1 MMVWI
6 IISFCVLFLFELGIF
21 MYFEKNLKCN
31 RMLEE
36 WLKSDEYK
44 EVIRKTKVI
53 LDNTRSM
60 DKIPNSRFMIS
71 NIIQNERDEFEIR
84 YLKIDKWIIEYVFNN
99 LQKEC
104 DILFLDRKTQ
114 ILERKLNKDR

>member
-31 RMLEE
+31 RMIEE
-36 WLKSDEYK
+36 WLKSNEYK
-44 EVIRKTKVI
+44 EVIRKTKLI

-60 DKIPNSRFMIS
+60 DKIPNSHFMIS
-71 NIIQNERDEFEIR
+71 NIIQNERDGFEII
-84 YLKIDKWIIEYVFNN
+84 YPKIDKWIIEYLFNN